1 MANRV
6 LTKEQVEQQQ
16 REEYKLLPGI
26 LNYHIRRVHLSVE
39 IDESRAKDW
48 KKYEDFQAAIP
59 IKGQDLAYKGTYCAP
74 HEMGRYNRKHT

>member
-26 LNYHIRRVHLSVE
+26 LNYHTASPFIRRKL
-39 IDESRAKDW
+39 DESRAKEW
-48 KKYEDFQAAIP
+48 KEYEDFQGAIP
-59 IKGQDLAYKGTYCAP
+59 IKGQDLFDLLA
-74 HEMGRYNRKHT
+74 E